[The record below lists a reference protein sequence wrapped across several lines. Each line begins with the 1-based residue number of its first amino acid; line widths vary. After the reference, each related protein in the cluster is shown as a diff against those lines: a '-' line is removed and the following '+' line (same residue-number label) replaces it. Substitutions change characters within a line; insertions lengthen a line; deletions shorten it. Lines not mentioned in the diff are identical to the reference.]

1 MTLPHILAAADQPSD
16 AVRAARAV
24 LAIHGGAGTLRR
36 SAMSAE
42 AEGQYRDALR
52 RILEDGSRRLEA
64 GENALD
70 VVVEA
75 VRQLEECELFNAG
88 KGAVYAAD
96 ERHELDAS
104 VMDGRDRRAGAV
116 AGVTRLRNP
125 VLAAREVMA
134 HSGHVLMIGR
144 AAEHFAIGQGVEM
157 VAPEWFGTPQR
168 LAQLRHA
175 QANAAGQ
182 VLDHDGQAAA
192 AGASASKAESSEGPL
207 DEKTK
212 FGTVGAVALDV
223 HGHLAAATSTGG
235 MTNKRPGRVGDSPIP
250 GAGCYADDRSV
261 AVSCTG
267 TGEAFIRAVA
277 AHEVAALVRI
287 GGLSLDEA
295 CRRVLFEE
303 LPSVG
308 GDGGLIAVDR
318 HGAVHLGFNTEG
330 MYRGSVR
337 PGQAP
342 FVGIYA
348 GE

>member
-1 MTLPHILAAADQPSD
+1 MTLPDSLAAGDRPGA
-16 AVRAARAV
+16 AARAV

-36 SAMSAE
+36 AAMSPEAE
-42 AEGQYRDALR
+42 ARYREALR
-52 RILEDGSRRLEA
+52 VILEDGGRRLEA

-88 KGAVYAAD
+88 KGAVYTAD

-157 VAPEWFGTPQR
+157 VSPEWFGTPQR
-168 LAQLRHA
+168 LEQLRHA
-175 QANAAGQ
+175 KASALGQ
-182 VLDHDGQAAA
+182 VLDHDGQDAV
-192 AGASASKAESSEGPL
+192 GRGPI

-212 FGTVGAVALDV
+212 FGTVGAVALDL

-295 CRRVLFEE
+295 CHRVLFEE
-303 LPSVG
+303 LPKVG

-337 PGQAP
+337 PGQATY
-342 FVGIYA
+342 VGIYG

>member
-1 MTLPHILAAADQPSD
+1 MTLHDSLAAGDRLGA
-16 AVRAARAV
+16 AARAV

-36 SAMSAE
+36 AAMSPEAE
-42 AEGQYRDALR
+42 ARYREALR
-52 RILEDGSRRLEA
+52 VILEDGGRRLEA

-88 KGAVYAAD
+88 KGAVYTAD

-168 LAQLRHA
+168 LEQLRHA
-175 QANAAGQ
+175 KASALGQ
-182 VLDHDGQAAA
+182 VLDHDGQDAV
-192 AGASASKAESSEGPL
+192 GRGPI

-212 FGTVGAVALDV
+212 FGTVGAVALDL

-295 CRRVLFEE
+295 CHRVLFEE
-303 LPSVG
+303 LPKVG

-318 HGAVHLGFNTEG
+318 HGVVHLGFNTEG

-342 FVGIYA
+342 YVGIYG

>member
-1 MTLPHILAAADQPSD
+1 MTLPDSLAAGDRPGA
-16 AVRAARAV
+16 AARAV

-36 SAMSAE
+36 AAMSPEAE
-42 AEGQYRDALR
+42 ARYREALR
-52 RILEDGSRRLEA
+52 VILEDGGRRLEA

-88 KGAVYAAD
+88 KGAVYTAD

-168 LAQLRHA
+168 LEQLRHA
-175 QANAAGQ
+175 KASALGQ
-182 VLDHDGQAAA
+182 VLDHDGQDAV
-192 AGASASKAESSEGPL
+192 GRGPI

-212 FGTVGAVALDV
+212 FGTVGAVALDL

-295 CRRVLFEE
+295 CKRVLFEE
-303 LPSVG
+303 LPQVG

-342 FVGIYA
+342 YVGIYG